1 MVLNLK
7 TTMQI
12 FYSKLMMKMIIYI
25 YENEDNMFEYDKEDG
40 GMIIDENLN
49 AFSQRISSYFKSS
62 SEFF

>member
-62 SEFF
+62 SDFF